1 MPAARKPVNARPTD
15 NASKGSALLITRGI
29 FLPVAFSLLLLISGC
44 ATTGNKSTGKNGLP
58 AAAGGAGEGVPAGGK
73 QQPQYILGV
82 GDKIEISVY
91 RHDDLRKALTID
103 PSGMAMFP
111 LIGDLQL
118 AGKSLNALRDEMT
131 DRLSKYV
138 VNPEVSITVT
148 SIQSRKTLVLGEV
161 RSPGSFVLDTDLT
174 VLDMISKAG
183 GTTND
188 ANLERVLLVR
198 RNGNKATGVPLNLES
213 AIAGEDLSANVPMQN
228 GDIVVVPPKRIAEV
242 ARYMSYVSDILR
254 PFVTLEGGIVLWPLV
269 VDVFTGAEG
278 STTVV
283 SPAQ

>member
-1 MPAARKPVNARPTD
+1 
-15 NASKGSALLITRGI
+15 LLIIRGI

-44 ATTGNKSTGKNGLP
+44 ATTGNRSTGKNGLP
-58 AAAGGAGEGVPAGGK
+58 VAAGGAGEGVPAGGK

-91 RHDDLRKALTID
+91 RHDDLKKTLTID
-103 PSGMAMFP
+103 PSGMVMYP
-111 LIGDLQL
+111 LIGDLQM

-131 DRLSKYV
+131 DRLSKKYV
-138 VNPEVSITVT
+138 VNPEVSIIVT
-148 SIQSRKTLVLGEV
+148 SIQRRKTLVLGEV
-161 RSPGSFVLDTDLT
+161 RSAGGYVQDTDLT

-183 GTTND
+183 GTTTD
-188 ANLERVLLVR
+188 ANLERVLLIR
-198 RNGNKATGVPLNLES
+198 RSGNKATGVPLDLER
-213 AIAGEDLSANVPMQN
+213 AVAGEDLSANVPMQN

-269 VDVFTGAEG
+269 MDVFTGAEG